1 MDLKIKQFVRGTLR
15 YKGWK
20 NAWGDIFSEVDTLDA
35 SIAEARLKEISD
47 DLWDKYSYKDGEV
60 DRVILTV
67 ELKVENELR
76 WFGTNNILWILL
88 EITKGALW
96 RSWFHVQ

>member
-1 MDLKIKQFVRGTLR
+1 MDDGLQIKQFVRGTLR

-47 DLWDKYSYKDGEV
+47 DLWDRYSYTDGV
-60 DRVILTV
+60 
-67 ELKVENELR
+67 
-76 WFGTNNILWILL
+76 G
-88 EITKGALW
+88 
-96 RSWFHVQ
+96 